1 MTGTIARSA
10 VINLRVR
17 FLRARNRIGRQEPRS
32 RGGYYV
38 ARFAVP
44 IFFLA
49 SPPRPRVADSQF
61 RRVAMGPVFATS
73 RFTVS
78 SFFSTTRRCRLI
90 RLGGRLAFTPFRLG
104 D

>member
-17 FLRARNRIGRQEPRS
+17 FLRAGNRIGRQEPRT

-38 ARFAVP
+38 ARFVVP
-44 IFFLA
+44 IFIRAAA
-49 SPPRPRVADSQF
+49 S
-61 RRVAMGPVFATS
+61 G

-78 SFFSTTRRCRLI
+78 SWWRRSDSSPLFRLRDEQI
-90 RLGGRLAFTPFRLG
+90 HSFEFRLG

>member
-49 SPPRPRVADSQF
+49 SPPSPRVADSQF
-61 RRVAMGPVFATS
+61 RRGNGA
-73 RFTVS
+73 RLRDEQIH
-78 SFFSTTRRCRLI
+78 SFE
-90 RLGGRLAFTPFRLG
+90 FRL
-104 D
+104 DDTQI